1 MKRRKAHIMR
11 GGKLSDTCWDEESE
25 AWQASKYFGRVF
37 IHCLSWNIG
46 RRLYK
51 LWSFWWFLTCIW
63 SYCSLSL
70 FKDDPSSY
78 AGFAVGA
85 IEVMGFLLVQNLLKI
100 ILFNFHFTLSDN
112 FILLNFNFMNFRCS
126 RAATGNV
133 NRTTPVWQDVSS
145 ITDGC
150 NQFQS
155 ICNGHGFTAAG
166 DLMHTIRVW
175 TIFQFAIV
183 WTVVSFLSA
192 DVVLFLN
199 LFALCPWSFVC
210 VFLLATNFCNL
221 VLST

>member
-11 GGKLSDTCWDEESE
+11 VGKLSDTCWDEESE

-37 IHCLSWNIG
+37 IDCLGWNIG

-51 LWSFWWFLTCIW
+51 LWSFWWLLACFL
-63 SYCSLSL
+63 SYGSLPL
-70 FKDDPSSY
+70 FKDDPLSY
-78 AGFAVGA
+78 ARFAVGA

-112 FILLNFNFMNFRCS
+112 FILLNFNFMDFRCA

-133 NRTTPVWQDVSS
+133 NRTTPVWHDVSALV
-145 ITDGC
+145 DGC

-155 ICNGHGFTAAG
+155 VCNGHGFTAAG

-175 TIFQFAIV
+175 PIFQIAV
-183 WTVVSFLSA
+183 AGTVVSFLNT

-199 LFALCPWSFVC
+199 LFTLC
-210 VFLLATNFCNL
+210 TNFCNL
-221 VLST
+221 VFST